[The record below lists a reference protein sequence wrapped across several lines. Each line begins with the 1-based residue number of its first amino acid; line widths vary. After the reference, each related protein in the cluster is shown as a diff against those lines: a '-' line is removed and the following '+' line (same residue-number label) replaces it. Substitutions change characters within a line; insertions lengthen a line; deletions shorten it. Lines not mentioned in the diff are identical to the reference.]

1 MKARLV
7 LLCLWAA
14 AALGTAQE
22 TPAPARA
29 QDVWVLRLHTPARE
43 YAVRLGS
50 LQTVTLQDYD
60 MRREGKIR
68 RVVEMTVE
76 TVGGNRARFFWEDN
90 PRTDTP
96 LTGELA
102 EKQREVEKA
111 VRELSGQNE
120 EGKAE
125 RVVKDYPATTHGAWT
140 EFALSREQEVR
151 DLHRQLMEMWT
162 GAKRPD

>member
-7 LLCLWAA
+7 LLGLWAA

-22 TPAPARA
+22 TSAPARA